1 MGSAAG
7 FRCEAQP
14 TPNPN
19 ALKLVL
25 DRSISDQPLSFLS
38 PAAGVGHALAEQLF
52 AVPGVVG
59 LLFLNDFVT
68 INKAPEAKWPAI
80 RPKVERILKSA

>member
-1 MGSAAG
+1 MPYTI
-7 FRCEAQP
+7 REAQP

-25 DRSISDQPLSFLS
+25 DRPIAEQPLSFLT
-38 PAAGVGHALAEQLF
+38 PAAGVGHPLAEQLF

-59 LLFLNDFVT
+59 LLLLHDFITV
-68 INKAPEAKWPAI
+68 NKAPTAKWSAI
-80 RPKVERILKSA
+80 RPKVERILNLA